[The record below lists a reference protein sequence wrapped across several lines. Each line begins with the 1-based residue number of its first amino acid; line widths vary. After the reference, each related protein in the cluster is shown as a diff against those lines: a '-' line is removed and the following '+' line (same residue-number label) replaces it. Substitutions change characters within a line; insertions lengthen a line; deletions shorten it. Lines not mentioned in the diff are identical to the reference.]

1 MQFSHTTSRTS
12 FSYNLEQTGTVLPH
26 LRDDRA
32 VFLLLY
38 SGRIHSLDLCSS
50 RFMFVF
56 TTVAFSDLFMLP
68 TVPSQLRQCWE
79 FDTVACSILA
89 WSSSGPRPHHHPR
102 SPPPLVRI
110 LPQLLH
116 QEHRQDRCR
125 GYQGLHKE
133 VEKATVAEGLP
144 LCQGV

>member
-1 MQFSHTTSRTS
+1 MQFSHTTVCTS
-12 FSYNLEQTGTVLPH
+12 FSYNLEWTGTVLPH
-26 LRDDRA
+26 LLDDGA

-56 TTVAFSDLFMLP
+56 TIVAFSDLFTLP
-68 TVPSQLRQCWE
+68 TIPSQLRQCWE
-79 FDTVACSILA
+79 FDLAACSILA
-89 WSSSGPRPHHHPR
+89 WSSSGPCPQHHPR
-102 SPPPLVRI
+102 S

-116 QEHRQDRCR
+116 QEHHQDRCW

-133 VEKATVAEGLP
+133 VEKARVAEGLP
-144 LCQGV
+144 LCQAA